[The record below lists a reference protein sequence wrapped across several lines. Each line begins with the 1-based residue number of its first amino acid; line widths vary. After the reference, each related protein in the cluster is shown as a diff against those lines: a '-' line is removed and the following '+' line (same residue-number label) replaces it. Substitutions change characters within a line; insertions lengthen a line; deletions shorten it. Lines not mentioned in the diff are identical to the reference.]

1 MVVLTENGAPSTL
14 PRMAAGSSFSAA
26 ASALGYLYQV
36 RYGLVLL
43 LEAKNPA
50 SALSLDKLDDV
61 AFDESG
67 EPTQVLQFK
76 HRLARTGTDTRI

>member
-1 MVVLTENGAPSTL
+1 
-14 PRMAAGSSFSAA
+14 MASGSSFSAA

-50 SALSLDKLDDV
+50 SALSLEKLDDV
-61 AFDESG
+61 AFEESG

-76 HRLARTGTDTRI
+76 HPRR